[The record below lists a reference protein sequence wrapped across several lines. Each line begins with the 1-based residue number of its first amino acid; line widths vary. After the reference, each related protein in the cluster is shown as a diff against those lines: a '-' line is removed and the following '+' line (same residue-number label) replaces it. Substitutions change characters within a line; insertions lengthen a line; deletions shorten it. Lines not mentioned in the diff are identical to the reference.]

1 MRDLAEEFRRVAF
14 LLERIA
20 LIRRADDFDLVRDNF
35 PRLSFS
41 LRRYEIAPHH
51 NRRSRLQTLDVR
63 IILQPAF
70 RDDLKTAQ
78 TRTVVQLDERKIL
91 RVPAGADPA
100 PDLDAK
106 HRRGP
111 GAGRLYGKSYRPG
124 G

>member
-1 MRDLAEEFRRVAF
+1 MAF

-41 LRRYEIAPHH
+41 LRRNEIASHH

-78 TRTVVQLDERKIL
+78 TRSVVQLDERKIL
-91 RVPAGADPA
+91 RVAAGAHPA
-100 PDLDAK
+100 LDLDA
-106 HRRGP
+106 RN
-111 GAGRLYGKSYRPG
+111 RLGTGERSFDGNRS
-124 G
+124 

>member
-1 MRDLAEEFRRVAF
+1 MAF

-35 PRLSFS
+35 PRLTFS
-41 LRRYEIAPHH
+41 LRRNEITVHH

-63 IILQPAF
+63 IILKPAF

-91 RVPAGADPA
+91 RVAAGAP
-100 PDLDAK
+100 P
-106 HRRGP
+106 
-111 GAGRLYGKSYRPG
+111 RPG
-124 G
+124 LYPTNQKLSGDGSFYRRR

>member
-35 PRLSFS
+35 PRLSLS
-41 LRRYEIAPHH
+41 LRRNEIALHH
-51 NRRSRLQTLDVR
+51 NRRSRLQTLHVR
-63 IILQPAF
+63 IIPQPAF

-91 RVPAGADPA
+91 RVAPSADPA
-100 PDLDAK
+100 LDLHARDW
-106 HRRGP
+106 P
-111 GAGRLYGKSYRPG
+111 GTGERSFDGNRS
-124 G
+124 